1 MLGNATGGLVA
12 YYIGIAIVAL
22 PGLIGVILIGRLH
35 RAALRDCRKLKDEVS
50 HAEEATGRIRCL
62 LSDLMATM
70 NLSLA
75 VCAAKSD
82 AEHEKELEEIRL
94 AAEEAIKAHHQPI
107 GIQPRPSGSAPQ
119 AAPDVA

>member
-35 RAALRDCRKLKDEVS
+35 RAALRDCLKLKDEVS
-50 HAEEATGRIRCL
+50 HAEEATGHIRCL
-62 LSDLMATM
+62 LSDLVATM

-75 VCAAKSD
+75 LCAAKPD
-82 AEHEKELEEIRL
+82 AAREKEFEEIRL
-94 AAEEAIKAHHQPI
+94 AAEAAIKAHHQPI
-107 GIQPRPSGSAPQ
+107 EVQARPVGSSPQ
-119 AAPDVA
+119 AAADLA

>member
-35 RAALRDCRKLKDEVS
+35 RAALRDCLKLKDEVS

-75 VCAAKSD
+75 LCASKPEAGR
-82 AEHEKELEEIRL
+82 EKALEEIRQ
-94 AAEEAIKAHHQPI
+94 AAEEAIKAHHQPVEV
-107 GIQPRPSGSAPQ
+107 GRRPAGSSGQ
-119 AAPDVA
+119 AATDVA